1 MDIRTTLSQRC
12 SKEISHEIARYIGSD
27 QERFSELMEL
37 VLGDDDQLSKYSS
50 WVVQHCLQ
58 KQPQLINRH
67 LEAMIQNLDKSNL
80 NDSVVRSTLKALAET
95 GIPEHLQG
103 RVLQLCFD
111 YLLDPKV
118 AVAIRVH
125 AMQAIFNI
133 SKNEPDLLMELREV
147 IQEWMPYG
155 SAGFRS
161 LCSKILKEIEYIL
174 K

>member
-12 SKEISHEIARYIGSD
+12 SKEISHQIAAYIGNN
-27 QERFSELMEL
+27 QRRFSELMEL
-37 VLGDDDQLSKYSS
+37 VLGDDDQLSKYSA

-58 KQPQLINRH
+58 KQPQLIKPH
-67 LEAMIQNLDKSNL
+67 LEAMIQNLDKPNL
-80 NDSVVRSTLKALAET
+80 NDSVVRSTVKALAET

-125 AMQAIFNI
+125 AMQTIFNI

-161 LCSKILKEIEYIL
+161 RGRKILKEIGKIL